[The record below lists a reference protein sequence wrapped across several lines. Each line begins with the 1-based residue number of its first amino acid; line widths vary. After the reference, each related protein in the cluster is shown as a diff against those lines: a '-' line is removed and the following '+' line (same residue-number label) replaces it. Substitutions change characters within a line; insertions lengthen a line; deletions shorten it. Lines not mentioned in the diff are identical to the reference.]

1 MPPKKKKTEELP
13 GIEVVQFLPS
23 ETTTVVPEPVV
34 VKPPKPLAPVEA
46 VAPVRVR
53 RNVIS
58 FTQWAKQKGVKS
70 RHFAGMQAF
79 LTNPD
84 RSLTLEEWD
93 EIFSKY

>member
-1 MPPKKKKTEELP
+1 MAKKKKIEELP
-13 GIEVVQFLPS
+13 SEPTEVVS
-23 ETTTVVPEPVV
+23 EPVV
-34 VKPPKPLAPVEA
+34 VEPPTPPVLAEA

-53 RNVIS
+53 RNEIT
-58 FTQWAKQKGVKS
+58 FTQWAKQKGIKS

-84 RSLTLEEWD
+84 RSLTATEWD

>member
-1 MPPKKKKTEELP
+1 MPPKKKKIEELP
-13 GIEVVQFLPS
+13 GIETVQFLPS

-34 VKPPKPLAPVEA
+34 VEPPKPPLPVEA

-53 RNVIS
+53 RNEIT
-58 FTQWAKQKGVKS
+58 FTQWAKQKGIKT

-84 RSLTLEEWD
+84 RPLTSQEWD